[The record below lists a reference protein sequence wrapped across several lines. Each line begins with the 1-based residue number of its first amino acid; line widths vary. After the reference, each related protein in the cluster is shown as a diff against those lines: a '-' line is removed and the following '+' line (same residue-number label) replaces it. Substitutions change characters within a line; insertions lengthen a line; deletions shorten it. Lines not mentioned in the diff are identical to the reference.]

1 MFVSYCSCSR
11 AHKSSRQ
18 AAAYNEPEV
27 TIYVLQICVI
37 YYWPGLSFRVQERER
52 VQSVPKVSQEQ
63 FHLYLFTEVLFH
75 QLSYYIRENESSSH
89 RSLPSHQS
97 KYFGIDSSTS
107 NRGLMKGTFET
118 HVIFLASC
126 LLLKTYESICGR
138 YARHPDPSAD
148 PYAFSPVMN
157 HRGPW

>member
-1 MFVSYCSCSR
+1 M
-11 AHKSSRQ
+11 
-18 AAAYNEPEV
+18 
-27 TIYVLQICVI
+27 
-37 YYWPGLSFRVQERER
+37 GLSGQLLRSQRAKSKNGTKVWSSGQATYTKAITGLLFDSVQERER